1 MKKFLSNKNKMWIS
15 FVIMNLFAYVGLVFS
30 NLIRGISILF
40 SLGSLVL
47 TYKCLSFIYENFFER
62 NKNKY
67 CDELSC
73 RFFYNNKDILKIEDE
88 KMNKRKLKN
97 AKLIVNLFRVL
108 IVVVMFSLWL
118 HMDIMSIPGGNIIF
132 GLGCCAVESFVVS
145 YIQKLDINLSV
156 VNNVINR
163 IEASQL
169 EANHNNDSVNEVG
182 KNNAVSN
189 QLPNRY
195 VPGVSPTITE
205 IMNRYNYDNSRRG
218 PVRARRKPEDKRK

>member
-40 SLGSLVL
+40 SLGSFVL
-47 TYKCLSFIYENFFER
+47 TFKCSSFIYEKFFER

-108 IVVVMFSLWL
+108 IVVVVFSLWL
-118 HMDIMSIPGGNIIF
+118 HMDIMSIPGRNIIF
-132 GLGCCAVESFVVS
+132 GLGCAIETFVVS
-145 YIQKLDINLSV
+145 YIQKLDVNLSV

-169 EANHNNDSVNEVG
+169 EASCNHNNDSANELG
-182 KNNAVSN
+182 KNNTVSN
-189 QLPNRY
+189 QLSNRY

-205 IMNRYNYDNSRRG
+205 IMNRYNYDNLRRG
-218 PVRARRKPEDKRK
+218 PVRARRKDDNRR